1 MSVRTYLVRRFA
13 LLLLVLVGISLVT
26 FLLVRV
32 VPSDP
37 AADYVGPRA
46 RPEQIEEARHILGL
60 NRPLYLQYA
69 IYVGD
74 LVRGDWG
81 TSIRTRRPVLG
92 DILTFLPLSLEL
104 VITTL
109 ALSISVG
116 VLLGALTAHMK
127 GRWVDHVMR
136 VFAIGGVSVPSF
148 VLAILSDPLL
158 PNTRTAAGLGR
169 ARRCRLPD
177 PPRHPYHR
185 HDGGRRPD

>member
-37 AADYVGPRA
+37 AANYVGPRA

-136 VFAIGGVSVPSF
+136 VFAIGGVSG
-148 VLAILSDPLL
+148 PLL
-158 PNTRTAAGLGR
+158 WCSQSCSRSSSSEYSDCCRSR
-169 ARRCRLPD
+169 ASSTLPSPICTPSPI
-177 PPRHPYHR
+177 PP
-185 HDGGRRPD
+185 G